1 MQSTITGRITYL
13 IGALKENTNSFSN
26 KIGVSQSTVAT
37 AIKRNKGVKSDLI
50 EKITIAYPIVNIDWL
65 ITGRG
70 EMLKSTSENNSR
82 NVHNTS
88 KISGGVMTG
97 DNNAPAPIN
106 ASISSDN
113 EQQILLLEA
122 RVLHLEEM
130 LKEKERFIQVL
141 LKNNIL

>member
-37 AIKRNKGVKSDLI
+37 AIKRNKGVNSDLI

-70 EMLKSTSENNSR
+70 EMLKPTSENNSR
-82 NVHNTS
+82 NVHNNG
-88 KISGGVMTG
+88 KISGGVVTG
-97 DNNAPAPIN
+97 DNNDNNVPICAP
-106 ASISSDN
+106 ISSDSDQ
-113 EQQILLLEA
+113 EILLLKA
-122 RVLHLEEM
+122 RISHLEEM

-141 LKNNIL
+141 LKNQ